1 MSHGSHTILTGRI
14 AIVGADAHPHAAT
27 RLYESWP
34 TLTWL
39 QANSSTA
46 LPPTMPVI
54 SLRESAAIPEG
65 AFRISVEAI
74 HAPRITIIGGPFS
87 GVIYGVEELVQ
98 RLAVVEPSGVRLPV
112 EIVERQPALA
122 YRTFWTWDHSTNWEL
137 SQIGHQEIGV
147 FNPYGKPPGGFLQDY
162 TRMVDFCSKNQIAAI
177 VIYGFLRDSHG
188 GIAAAQELCR
198 YAKARGV
205 RILPGVAIGAYGG
218 VYWEG
223 NHRYNLAT
231 WLTENPSFAADMER
245 GVGFQLQDLAFP
257 LSFPNSDY
265 TRTACPS
272 DPANIEWMADAI
284 SWLVETVDP
293 GGINIEGG
301 DYGVCGCERCV
312 ARRGER
318 ESAGRRD
325 NNAEFWSHAD
335 MADNFP
341 RLFEAAR
348 SGRDDLWIYC
358 ELQWDNLLDSAAHEP
373 LRSLPDGGIYQ
384 HTLNRSYWDRAKTEL
399 TPAEIDSLP
408 TATNVI
414 RSQFACQW
422 NGDERT
428 ERYSFN
434 APVFAELSQKAAEVG
449 MQGLTVWGEP
459 SPFHVS
465 AELSYL
471 AFGRF
476 GYDPSLTWDGFVASD
491 VAPLLGGAAAAESF
505 IDLMQEL
512 DAHRTLELPRLRS
525 IRDQAL
531 DGAKSQSGE
540 AVRRW
545 LWLADR
551 ASQRTY
557 MGS

>member
-1 MSHGSHTILTGRI
+1 MSQRSHTMLNGR
-14 AIVGADAHPHAAT
+14 VTVLGAERHPHAAS
-27 RLYESWP
+27 RLAEQWP
-34 TLTWL
+34 QLEWI
-39 QANSSTA
+39 QAQQGQA
-46 LPPTMPVI
+46 VPDTMPTI
-54 SLRESAAIPEG
+54 ELLDAPALPEG
-65 AFRISVEAI
+65 AFRIEVDAGA
-74 HAPRITIIGGPFS
+74 APRIRIQGGPYS

-98 RLAVVEPSGVRLPV
+98 RLGSTEPGGVRVPV
-112 EIVERQPALA
+112 TSLERRPKLT

-137 SQIGHQEIGV
+137 NQIGHQEIGV
-147 FNPYGKPPGGFLQDY
+147 FNPYGKPPGGFLKDY
-162 TRMVDFCSKNQIAAI
+162 KRMVDFCSQNQIAAI
-177 VIYGFLRDSHG
+177 VIYGFFRDSHG
-188 GIAAAQELCR
+188 GVEAAQELTR

-223 NHRYNLAT
+223 NNQYNLAT
-231 WLTENPSFAADMER
+231 WLTENPGFAADMER

-257 LSFPNSDY
+257 LNFPRSDY

-272 DPANIEWMADAI
+272 EPANIEWMADALA
-284 SWLVETVDP
+284 WLVETVDP

-301 DYGVCGCERCV
+301 DYGVCGCPRCV

-318 ESAGRRD
+318 EAASRRD
-325 NNAEFWSHAD
+325 NDAEFWSHAD

-341 RLFEAAR
+341 KLFNAAR
-348 SGRDDLWIYC
+348 SAGEDLWLYC
-358 ELQWDNLLDSAAHEP
+358 ELQWDNLLDPAAHAP
-373 LRSLPDGGIYQ
+373 LESLPAGGIYQ
-384 HTLNRSYWDRAKTEL
+384 HTFNRGYWERAKNEL
-399 TPAEIDSLP
+399 TPEHVAALP
-408 TATNVI
+408 TANNVI

-428 ERYSFN
+428 ERYAFN
-434 APVFAELSQKAAEVG
+434 APVFAELSKKAAEVD

-476 GYDPSLTWDGFVASD
+476 GYDPSLTWEQFVATD
-491 VAPLLGGAAAAESF
+491 VASRLGGAAEAESF
-505 IDLMQEL
+505 IGLMQEL
-512 DAHRTLELPRLRS
+512 DAQQFMNPKRLFS
-525 IRDQAL
+525 IRDEAV
-531 DGAKSQSGE
+531 DAARSQSGD

-551 ASQRTY
+551 ANQRSY
-557 MGS
+557 MGY